1 MNDYETGMA
10 GMRDALKTHDA
21 LLNAFS
27 RKLYAEQ
34 FKDYYMS
41 LIPAMDAIENLYAAV
56 VEKDT
61 MLENMAQELVSSASQ
76 MLDAAPRREKERL
89 NINLSLAMAG
99 YVFPA
104 LLKYQGLSSK
114 PLVDHVSKAWK
125 RAFPKSNLTPAEY
138 DVIEKG
144 FHKKFCFI
152 TTACCRRLNR
162 PDDCYELTLLR
173 TYRDQYMAFLPDG
186 EKLIEMYYDV
196 APSIVKHIDR
206 LQDADRIYDGIWDTY
221 IQPCIRL
228 IESGKN
234 EECRALYTRMV
245 LDLKSRYFLTEPVR
259 ACQSPK
265 IA

>member
-1 MNDYETGMA
+1 MFMNDYETGMA

-41 LIPAMDAIENLYAAV
+41 LIPAMDAIE
-56 VEKDT
+56 K
-61 MLENMAQELVSSASQ
+61 SASQ

-259 ACQSPK
+259 ACQSSK

>member
-61 MLENMAQELVSSASQ
+61 MLENMAQELVTSASQ

-104 LLKYQGLSSK
+104 LLKYQGSSSK

-138 DVIEKG
+138 DVIEFGVLRYPCPVEKPD
-144 FHKKFCFI
+144 
-152 TTACCRRLNR
+152 LNSLSR
-162 PDDCYELTLLR
+162 
-173 TYRDQYMAFLPDG
+173 
-186 EKLIEMYYDV
+186 
-196 APSIVKHIDR
+196 SI
-206 LQDADRIYDGIWDTY
+206 
-221 IQPCIRL
+221 
-228 IESGKN
+228 
-234 EECRALYTRMV
+234 
-245 LDLKSRYFLTEPVR
+245 
-259 ACQSPK
+259 
-265 IA
+265 